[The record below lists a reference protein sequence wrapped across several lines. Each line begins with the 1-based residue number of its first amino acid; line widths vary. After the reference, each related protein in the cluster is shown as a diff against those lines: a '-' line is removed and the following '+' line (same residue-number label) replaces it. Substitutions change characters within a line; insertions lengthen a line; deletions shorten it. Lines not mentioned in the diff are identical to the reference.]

1 MSKVREL
8 HKKWSRKPDYRRAHD
23 DLDSEFTYTLADLNP
38 VSAGRVL
45 KPLSIDDDL
54 LGEMLDGAKD

>member
-1 MSKVREL
+1 MSRVHEL
-8 HKKWSRKPDYRRAHD
+8 HKKWSRKPDCRRAHD
-23 DLDSEFTYTLADLNP
+23 DLDSEFTCTLANLNP

-54 LGEMLDGAKD
+54 LGEMLDDDRD